1 MADFFF
7 SEDEVSMV
15 SACINKG
22 HSSWK
27 DECLKELKS
36 RIKEHLKVRQDHVC
50 CYCLRNL
57 HGEFNFVIDI
67 EHILPKHRFTNF
79 MFTLDNL
86 AASCKRCN
94 MKMKGR
100 RIDFIT
106 ENFDNNPN
114 PFASENYF
122 FIHPNSDHFEE
133 HIAFTHTQIGR
144 EIAIFYNV
152 IDNSPKGL
160 FSYDFFRL
168 DKLVKNSF
176 DKAQGISVEDED
188 FYEGDPEDDDINDD
202 DEHIKSIYIEDE
214 IEFLARKND
223 QL

>member
-1 MADFFF
+1 MI
-7 SEDEVSMV
+7 
-15 SACINKG
+15 SASLDKG
-22 HSSWK
+22 HGSWK
-27 DECLKELKS
+27 DDCLKELKS

-67 EHILPKHRFTNF
+67 EHILPKHRYKEF

-106 ENFDNNPN
+106 EKFENHSN

-122 FIHPNSDHFEE
+122 FIHPNSDHFEK
-133 HIAFTHTQIGR
+133 HIEFIHTQIGR
-144 EIAIFYNV
+144 KIAIFYNV
-152 IDNSPKGL
+152 INNSPKGL
-160 FSYDFFRL
+160 FNYDFFRL
-168 DKLVKNSF
+168 DQLVKNSF
-176 DKAQGISVEDED
+176 DRAQGIEVENED

-202 DEHIKSIYIEDE
+202 DDEHTKSISIEDE
-214 IEFLARKND
+214 IAFLARNNN
-223 QL
+223 QI